1 MNGRFEQLD
10 RQQHDG
16 ASTSGPSRLKRTFS
30 SCFGCCVSKQDVDG
44 DSHLQPLN
52 MFEPRNQNTL
62 EDLLERSAAARK
74 DTWQEVG
81 TTEPLVLNDSANP
94 ALMGGPKWPALR
106 QAFRVIRPRTGNVIL
121 ASDGLSDPFDD
132 VTLGEGNVNGFGLEF
147 FIETPSDEI
156 ADSVEDIKRSWQF
169 QLLYTVS
176 QLAAGMQLQTA
187 VHQHQLTPAGNSPY
201 AARHN
206 LLAMQDME
214 ASSPS

>member
-62 EDLLERSAAARK
+62 EDLLERSTAARK
-74 DTWQEVG
+74 DTWQELG
-81 TTEPLVLNDSANP
+81 TVEPLVLNDSANP
-94 ALMGGPKWPALR
+94 ALLGGPKWPALR
-106 QAFRVIRPRTGNVIL
+106 QAFRVVRPRMGGNVIL

-132 VTLGEGNVNGFGLEF
+132 VTLG
-147 FIETPSDEI
+147 
-156 ADSVEDIKRSWQF
+156 
-169 QLLYTVS
+169 
-176 QLAAGMQLQTA
+176 
-187 VHQHQLTPAGNSPY
+187 
-201 AARHN
+201 
-206 LLAMQDME
+206 
-214 ASSPS
+214 